1 MRKIFLL
8 LVVMIMF
15 VSQAAQAA
23 TPSPPWVKNL
33 PAAKTSTQMVIVA
46 GVQGSSAW
54 ISMHEKNS
62 SGDWE
67 QIMTT
72 PGFIGKNGLGKTKE
86 GDGKTPVGTF
96 RFNYAF
102 GIAPDPDCAIPYKQV
117 DENLYW
123 SGDINFK
130 YNKLIDVRE
139 APANFD
145 KDNSE
150 HLTDYNPDY
159 LYALNISYNAE
170 CTPGK
175 GFAIFM
181 RCFDPAKPYT
191 GGSVMIPEDKMLFV
205 MKNVKSDCVCIINS
219 LKNLG
224 GKL

>member
-1 MRKIFLL
+1 
-8 LVVMIMF
+8 MF
-15 VSQAAQAA
+15 VSQAAQAS

-86 GDGKTPVGTF
+86 SDGKTPIGTF
-96 RFNYAF
+96 RFNCAF
-102 GIAPDPDCAIPYKQV
+102 GIASDPGCAIPYKQV

-175 GFAIFM
+175 GSAIFM

-219 LKNLG
+219 LKNFG